1 MKVGDKIEIIKDN
14 CTNNQFIN
22 QFIGLIG
29 KVEVILD
36 SVELNIGV
44 SFEENDNKE
53 YLNLFPMLKGRIMYF
68 DIDELNVISK

>member
-14 CTNNQFIN
+14 CTNNQFI
-22 QFIGLIG
+22 GLIG

-36 SVELNIGV
+36 SVKLNIGV

-68 DIDELNVISK
+68 DINELNVISK

>member
-14 CTNNQFIN
+14 CANN
-22 QFIGLIG
+22 QFIGLTG

-36 SVELNIGV
+36 SVGLNIGV

-53 YLNLFPMLKGRIMYF
+53 YLNLFPMLKGRIIYF
-68 DIDELNVISK
+68 DINELNVISK

>member
-14 CTNNQFIN
+14 YTNNQFI
-22 QFIGLIG
+22 GLTG

-36 SVELNIGV
+36 SVKLNIGV

-68 DIDELNVISK
+68 DINELNVISK